1 MKARL
6 LFPGSLYGK
15 GLFQAL
21 LLPRLQ
27 KIRMFLSLS
36 DDIFLL
42 NFPLKAAQ
50 GALKRFAVLDDDNS
64 QLYSP
69 PNHLKEN
76 LKEISKEGSLLKRV

>member
-1 MKARL
+1 MKAGL
-6 LFPGSLYGK
+6 SLPGSLYGK

-21 LLPRLQ
+21 PFTRLQ
-27 KIRMFLSLS
+27 KIRMFLGLS

-42 NFPLKAAQ
+42 NLPLKAAQ

-69 PNHLKEN
+69 PNHLKEIT
-76 LKEISKEGSLLKRV
+76 KERSLLKRP